1 MAPRTIHRGIPN
13 REKYDRP
20 MFFIEMDDEPYDFDN
35 DFSENTSTEA

>member
-1 MAPRTIHRGIPN
+1 
-13 REKYDRP
+13 